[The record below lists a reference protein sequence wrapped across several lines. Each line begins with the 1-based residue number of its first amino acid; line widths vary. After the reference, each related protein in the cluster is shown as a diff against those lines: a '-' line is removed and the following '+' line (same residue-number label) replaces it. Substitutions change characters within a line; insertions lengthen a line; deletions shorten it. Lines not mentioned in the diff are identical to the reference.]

1 MSFFIKELCVTGNGK
16 EPAIIQFK
24 KGLNIIEGSS
34 NTGKTLI
41 FKCID
46 YIFGAKDNPL
56 IEGYD
61 CISLKIEIDNSEID
75 LTRYAGKKSLF
86 VNSAYNSILSGEY
99 KYNTGRDD
107 YESSF
112 NNVLLKLL
120 NINEYHEIVKNSN
133 YEKRSL
139 TWRTFSSAFFID
151 EDSII
156 SEQSPLIPIQFTEKT
171 AFLSALIF
179 LLSGKDFASVNSVE
193 AKNIK
198 KAKITAVKEYINNE
212 LQEYTRQTEL
222 LNKEIEEIPDLES
235 IIGSLSSEVEAT
247 EGRIVEKINNNKNLL
262 ANIQKINEEIS
273 ESNVLLNRYDL
284 LESQYDSD
292 LKRLNF
298 IVDGQIN
305 YEQAEKTMCP
315 FCNNTVSISKKED
328 YITVSLND
336 YKKIKLQKNDL
347 INAREILK
355 TKILSLEEKLDLL
368 QSEKEEVNN
377 EIEQVLQPKLND
389 LKEQLV
395 LFKKQVEKKKEI
407 NFLSQICSQ
416 KADFL
421 SKQENDN
428 SNENK
433 YDPKDYLDYSFTS
446 DFEKYIKELLIQS
459 HYSNLNSVVF
469 SNTSMDISINGKE
482 RRTNGKGYR
491 AYFNSMLSIAFIK
504 YLFEKGTYKQN
515 LLLLDSPILSL
526 KLSANEEIGT
536 SIKQGLFE
544 ILQEMNNEL
553 QIIVFENIIP
563 EIEYKNANIIKFT
576 RDINSGRY
584 GFLPDVYN

>member
-16 EPAIIQFK
+16 EPAIIQLK
-24 KGLNIIEGSS
+24 KGLNIIEGPS

-86 VNSAYNSILSGEY
+86 VNSVYNSILSGEY

-504 YLFEKGTYKQN
+504 YLYEKGTYKQN

>member
-24 KGLNIIEGSS
+24 KGLNIIEGPS

-421 SKQENDN
+421 SKQEKDN

>member
-24 KGLNIIEGSS
+24 KGLNIIEGPS

-86 VNSAYNSILSGEY
+86 VNSAYNSIPSGEY

>member
-24 KGLNIIEGSS
+24 KGLNIIEGPS

-389 LKEQLV
+389 LKEQLE

>member
-24 KGLNIIEGSS
+24 KGLNIIEGPS

-395 LFKKQVEKKKEI
+395 LLKKQVEKKKEI

-421 SKQENDN
+421 SKQEKDN

>member
-16 EPAIIQFK
+16 EPAIIQLK
-24 KGLNIIEGSS
+24 KRLNIIEGPS

-156 SEQSPLIPIQFTEKT
+156 SERSPLIPIQFTEKT

-235 IIGSLSSEVEAT
+235 IISSLSSEVEAT
-247 EGRIVEKINNNKNLL
+247 GGRIVEKINNNKNLL

-407 NFLSQICSQ
+407 NFLNQICSQ

-553 QIIVFENIIP
+553 QIIDFENKIP

-576 RDINSGRY
+576 RDNNSGRY
-584 GFLPDVYN
+584 GFLPNVYN

>member
-24 KGLNIIEGSS
+24 KGLNIIEGPS

-86 VNSAYNSILSGEY
+86 VNSVYNSILSGEY

-222 LNKEIEEIPDLES
+222 LNKEIEEIPDLER

>member
-24 KGLNIIEGSS
+24 KGLNIIEGPS

>member
-24 KGLNIIEGSS
+24 KGLNIIEGPS

-120 NINEYHEIVKNSN
+120 NINENHEIVKNSN

>member
-16 EPAIIQFK
+16 EPAIIQLK
-24 KGLNIIEGSS
+24 KRLNIIEGPS

-156 SEQSPLIPIQFTEKT
+156 SERSPLIPIQFTEKT

-235 IIGSLSSEVEAT
+235 IISSLSSEVEAT
-247 EGRIVEKINNNKNLL
+247 GGRIVEKINNNKNLL

-407 NFLSQICSQ
+407 NFLNQICSQ

-553 QIIVFENIIP
+553 QIIVFENKIP

-576 RDINSGRY
+576 RDNNSGRY
-584 GFLPDVYN
+584 GFLPNVYN

>member
-24 KGLNIIEGSS
+24 KGLNIIEGPS

-61 CISLKIEIDNSEID
+61 CISLKIGINNSEID

-86 VNSAYNSILSGEY
+86 VHSAYNSILSGEY

-156 SEQSPLIPIQFTEKT
+156 SEQTPLIPIQFTEKT

-235 IIGSLSSEVEAT
+235 IISSLSSEVEAT

-491 AYFNSMLSIAFIK
+491 AYFNSILTIAFIK

-553 QIIVFENIIP
+553 QIIVFENKIP

-576 RDINSGRY
+576 RDNNSGRY
-584 GFLPDVYN
+584 GFLPNVYN

>member
-24 KGLNIIEGSS
+24 KGLNIIEGPS

-347 INAREILK
+347 INAREIKK

>member
-1 MSFFIKELCVTGNGK
+1 M
-16 EPAIIQFK
+16 
-24 KGLNIIEGSS
+24 
-34 NTGKTLI
+34 
-41 FKCID
+41 
-46 YIFGAKDNPL
+46 
-56 IEGYD
+56 
-61 CISLKIEIDNSEID
+61 
-75 LTRYAGKKSLF
+75 
-86 VNSAYNSILSGEY
+86 
-99 KYNTGRDD
+99 
-107 YESSF
+107 
-112 NNVLLKLL
+112 
-120 NINEYHEIVKNSN
+120 
-133 YEKRSL
+133 
-139 TWRTFSSAFFID
+139 
-151 EDSII
+151 
-156 SEQSPLIPIQFTEKT
+156 
-171 AFLSALIF
+171 
-179 LLSGKDFASVNSVE
+179 
-193 AKNIK
+193 
-198 KAKITAVKEYINNE
+198 
-212 LQEYTRQTEL
+212 
-222 LNKEIEEIPDLES
+222 
-235 IIGSLSSEVEAT
+235 
-247 EGRIVEKINNNKNLL
+247 
-262 ANIQKINEEIS
+262 
-273 ESNVLLNRYDL
+273 
-284 LESQYDSD
+284 
-292 LKRLNF
+292 
-298 IVDGQIN
+298 DGQIN

-459 HYSNLNSVVF
+459 HYNNLNSVVF

-553 QIIVFENIIP
+553 QIIVFENKIP

-576 RDINSGRY
+576 RDNNSGRY
-584 GFLPDVYN
+584 GFLPNVYN

>member
-24 KGLNIIEGSS
+24 KGLNIIEGPS

-553 QIIVFENIIP
+553 QIIVFENIM
-563 EIEYKNANIIKFT
+563 E
-576 RDINSGRY
+576 
-584 GFLPDVYN
+584 

>member
-24 KGLNIIEGSS
+24 KGLNIIEGPS

-86 VNSAYNSILSGEY
+86 VNSVYNSILSGEY

>member
-1 MSFFIKELCVTGNGK
+1 M
-16 EPAIIQFK
+16 
-24 KGLNIIEGSS
+24 
-34 NTGKTLI
+34 
-41 FKCID
+41 
-46 YIFGAKDNPL
+46 
-56 IEGYD
+56 
-61 CISLKIEIDNSEID
+61 
-75 LTRYAGKKSLF
+75 
-86 VNSAYNSILSGEY
+86 
-99 KYNTGRDD
+99 
-107 YESSF
+107 
-112 NNVLLKLL
+112 
-120 NINEYHEIVKNSN
+120 
-133 YEKRSL
+133 

-395 LFKKQVEKKKEI
+395 LLKKQVEKKKEI

-421 SKQENDN
+421 SKQEKDN